1 LTANCAFFVNSTRV
15 APIPRAIFPVGGETP
30 LGSLPLNRQNARVR
44 RSYLLYIAI
53 VVIVA
58 MVSAAVFAV
67 VTVRR
72 SFPQVDGEV
81 SVVGLNEPVE
91 VVRDSHGIP
100 QVYADNTGDLFF
112 AQGYVQA
119 QDRFYEMDFR
129 RHLTAGR
136 LAELV
141 GEDALE
147 TDKFVRTLGWR
158 DVARQEM
165 EELRP
170 STRRYLESYAD
181 GVNAYIE
188 DKSAGELSLEYTL
201 LSVTGPDYAPDPW
214 TPVDSLAWLK
224 AMAWDLRSNM
234 DDEIDRMLATQTL
247 TAPEVEELYPDYP
260 YRRHDPI
267 VTGEVRN
274 GRFRADSG
282 SSTGQLARPAP
293 RYRLSADTIDV
304 LRNIQ
309 QVTDQMPDLLR
320 STEGLGSNSWVVS
333 GDHTE
338 TGSPILVNDPHLAP
352 SMPGVWYQMGLHCT
366 EVTTACPFDVSG
378 FTFAG
383 MPGVIVGHND
393 RIAWGLTTMYS
404 DVTDLYLEDVDDAA
418 GTYRSGSRERKLR
431 THTEDIYVAGD
442 VDPTR
447 ITVRATRHGPLI
459 SDVDDDAA
467 DAGRI
472 AAAATA
478 GDENDA
484 KSYEVALRWTALQ
497 PGRTMD
503 AIFGINQATDW
514 EGFRRAARHLDVP
527 SQNLVY
533 ADIDGNIGYQAP
545 GRVPIRRLGDGR
557 WPVPGWDSRYD
568 WRRDVSFRKLPWV
581 LNPDEGYIVTA
592 NQAVTGADYPY
603 LLTSDSAY
611 GYRSDRI
618 EEFLDTDDELDVD
631 DMTAIQNDTY
641 NANAARVVPY
651 LQDIKLTGNYYR
663 SGQRLMAGW
672 DFTQPADSGAAA
684 YFNVVWRDLLAL
696 TFHDQVPEDVW
707 PDGGERW
714 FEVVSKI
721 LDQPTSAWWD
731 DVETDEVRE
740 TRDDILRQALLDA
753 RDDMTMMQARDSDE
767 WSWGHIHELTLENP
781 TLGTSGMGFVERLFN
796 RGPYEVGGGGG
807 TINATSWDASEGFEV
822 TAAPS
827 MRMVV
832 DLSDFD
838 ESRWIQLSGESG
850 HAYNGNYSDQTS
862 MWVDGVTLPW
872 AYTSDAVRDASEH
885 ELVLTPGDQ
894 S

>member
-1 LTANCAFFVNSTRV
+1 MQPARRRG
-15 APIPRAIFPVGGETP
+15 PPWTP
-30 LGSLPLNRQNARVR
+30 LGHHPLTRQNARVR
-44 RSYLLYIAI
+44 RSYLIYIAI

-81 SVVGLNEPVE
+81 SVVGLNDQVE
-91 VVRDSHGIP
+91 VKRDANGIP
-100 QVYADNTGDLFF
+100 QIYADTTNDLFF

-136 LAELV
+136 LSELV
-141 GEDALE
+141 GEDAIE

-170 STRRYLESYAD
+170 STRRYLEAYAD

-224 AMAWDLRSNM
+224 AMAWDLRGNM
-234 DDEIDRMLATQTL
+234 NDEIDRMLATQTL
-247 TAPEVEELYPDYP
+247 TARQVEELYPDYP
-260 YRRHDPI
+260 YGRHDPI
-267 VTGEVRN
+267 VTGKVRK
-274 GRFRADSG
+274 GRFRAAPAASAG
-282 SSTGQLARPAP
+282 SSARLERSAPQFTRSAP
-293 RYRLSADTIDV
+293 RLRLSADTIDV
-304 LRNIQ
+304 LRDVQ
-309 QVTDQMPDLLR
+309 WASDQIPDLVG
-320 STEGLGSNSWVVS
+320 SAGGLGSNSWVVS
-333 GDHTE
+333 GDHTD
-338 TGSPILVNDPHLAP
+338 TGAPILANDPHLAP

-366 EVTTACPFDVSG
+366 EVTTSCPFDVSG

-383 MPGVIVGHND
+383 MPGVIIGHND
-393 RIAWGLTTMYS
+393 RIAWGLTTMYA
-404 DVTDLYLEDVDDAA
+404 DVTDLYLEDVDENA
-418 GTYRSGSRERKLR
+418 GTYRYGSRELKLR
-431 THTEDIYVAGD
+431 THTEEIRVAGEA
-442 VDPTR
+442 DPVR

-478 GDENDA
+478 GDETDST
-484 KSYEVALRWTALQ
+484 SYEVALRWTALQ

-503 AIFGINQATDW
+503 AVFGINQASNW
-514 EGFRRAARHLDVP
+514 KQFRRAAKHLDVP

-533 ADIDGNIGYQAP
+533 ADVDGNIGYQAP

-557 WPVPGWDSRYD
+557 WPVPGWDPRYD
-568 WRRDVSFRKLPWV
+568 WRRDIPFRKLPSE
-581 LNPDEGYIVTA
+581 LNPDDGYIVTA
-592 NQAVTGADYPY
+592 NQAVTDSDYPY

-618 EEFLDTDDELDVD
+618 EQLLHTDGELSVD
-631 DMTAIQNDTY
+631 DMTEIQNDTY

-651 LQDIKLTGNYYR
+651 LQDIRLPGGYYR
-663 SGQRLMAGW
+663 SGQRLLADW

-696 TFHDQVPEDVW
+696 TFEDQLPEEVW

-714 FEVVSKI
+714 FVVVSRL
-721 LDQPTSAWWD
+721 LDRPTSAWWD
-731 DVETDEVRE
+731 DVDTDQVRE
-740 TRDDILRQALLDA
+740 SRDDILRQALLDA

-767 WSWGHIHELTLENP
+767 WSWGHIHELNLENP
-781 TLGTSGMGFVERLFN
+781 TLGTSGIGLVEQLFN
-796 RGPYEVGGGGG
+796 RGPYEVGGGDG
-807 TINATSWDASEGFEV
+807 TVDATSWDAAKGFGV

-850 HAYNGNYSDQTS
+850 HAFSGNYADQTS
-862 MWVDGVTLPW
+862 LWVDGETLPW
-872 AYTSDAVRDASEH
+872 AYSSDAVDAANAH
-885 ELVLTPGDQ
+885 ELVLTPSDQ